1 MTYFTRFVSDNLII
15 PVKKLDFTIYNILK
29 SLCDKSSFMKM
40 NNYLIDFIINRF
52 NILSI
57 TNGRGFE
64 SFHGNCSFRRGGPL
78 PHQALGIGAD
88 GLAHWST
95 RLPDN

>member
-40 NNYLIDFIINRF
+40 NNYLASVVPTFLNLK
-52 NILSI
+52 LSS
-57 TNGRGFE
+57 NLGE
-64 SFHGNCSFRRGGPL
+64 
-78 PHQALGIGAD
+78 PHYMIVF
-88 GLAHWST
+88 S
-95 RLPDN
+95 